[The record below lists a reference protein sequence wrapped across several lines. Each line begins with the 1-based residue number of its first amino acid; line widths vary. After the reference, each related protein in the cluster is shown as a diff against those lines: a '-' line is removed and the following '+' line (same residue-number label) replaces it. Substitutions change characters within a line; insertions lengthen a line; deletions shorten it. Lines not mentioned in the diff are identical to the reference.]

1 MTGPRTVAAMYGTG
15 IPTEDAP
22 TVTRTILDGGED
34 YAVDVDLTPAA
45 AVLLEALAAVMDANA
60 DLAREW
66 FVLGAN
72 RNAID
77 GRRRA
82 VAVRELLASEPVRR
96 ALTIRLTP
104 ETADQ
109 LRAELDEASLEPYRC
124 GPRGSASPEPGC
136 PRYVEDMGDRCPQHS
151 DPDEVDR

>member
-1 MTGPRTVAAMYGTG
+1 MTTHA
-15 IPTEDAP
+15 IITEAID
-22 TVTRTILDGGED
+22 VGLGGDMTR
-34 YAVDVDLTPAA
+34 AA
-45 AVLLEALAAVMDANA
+45 ALADN
-60 DLAREW
+60 
-66 FVLGAN
+66 
-72 RNAID
+72 

-109 LRAELDEASLEPYRC
+109 LRDELDEASLEPYRC